1 MHGRRMENAFRQCYP
16 SGKSNLLRI
25 VGFGLISLG
34 LILLLFCVPW
44 WAWIAI
50 IGALLIAFGI
60 ILAK

>member
-1 MHGRRMENAFRQCYP
+1 MENAFRQCYP
-16 SGKSNLLRI
+16 SGKSSLLRI
-25 VGFGLISLG
+25 VGFVMIGLG

-50 IGALLIAFGI
+50 IGALLIALGI